1 MIQAFRGDSG
11 VTTEFSGA
19 AEIDEGDCLTRISR
33 VPGCCRSAKARDFI
47 RLEPQRPSSGR
58 QQGHIRSKKT
68 VDARCQWHPAWL
80 YKVSRLTVYRYDS
93 AKTYPGRVNVLR
105 RAMVTALLDRLH
117 AVCSSRSCRQES
129 SMRFCKFLLVGCLSL
144 VSLVCHAET
153 VKGLYQVREPVNGQS
168 PEEREQAT
176 IRALDTLV
184 LRLTGDPKAA
194 QSPGLAAIR
203 KDPQQIISQY
213 GFEAGP
219 PEVLKVDFD
228 PGTTEQALRRAGLAM
243 WGANRPSILGWWLND
258 STEGSSLVGDGQ
270 ASAVPLRRAAQHRG
284 LPLRLPLA
292 DLNEQIVATAP
303 NLEGTDPAPLQA
315 ASERYNADALLAV
328 HAKEEGGQWQAK
340 WQLWL
345 GDKKEAGS
353 VQGADQAA
361 VADAV
366 MLAVNERLAP
376 RFVAKPGASSAQL
389 LEVQGMNLEH
399 YASLGRLLEPFGGR
413 VQSVDGDRIVY
424 RVNGSTDQLRAQ
436 LSLARLQETPAGQ
449 PPATPD
455 QPAAPG
461 AAPAP
466 APAPTPQLRFRW

>member
-1 MIQAFRGDSG
+1 
-11 VTTEFSGA
+11 
-19 AEIDEGDCLTRISR
+19 
-33 VPGCCRSAKARDFI
+33 
-47 RLEPQRPSSGR
+47 
-58 QQGHIRSKKT
+58 
-68 VDARCQWHPAWL
+68 
-80 YKVSRLTVYRYDS
+80 
-93 AKTYPGRVNVLR
+93 
-105 RAMVTALLDRLH
+105 
-117 AVCSSRSCRQES
+117 
-129 SMRFCKFLLVGCLSL
+129 MRFCKFLLVSCLSVVSL
-144 VSLVCHAET
+144 VSHAET

-168 PEEREQAT
+168 PEERDQAT
-176 IRALDTLV
+176 QRALDTLV

-213 GFEAGP
+213 GFDAGP

-243 WGANRPSILGWWLND
+243 WGPNRPSILGWWLND

-270 ASAVPLRRAAQHRG
+270 ASAAPLRRAAQHRG

-303 NLEGTDPAPLQA
+303 NLEGADPAPLHA

-328 HAKEEGGQWQAK
+328 HAQEEGGQWQAK
-340 WQLWL
+340 WRLWL
-345 GDKKEAGS
+345 GDQKEAGT

-376 RFVAKPGASSAQL
+376 RFVARPGASSEQL

-413 VQSVDGDRIVY
+413 VQSVEGDRILY
-424 RVNGSTDQLRAQ
+424 RVNGSVDQLRAQ
-436 LSLARLQETPAGQ
+436 LSLARLQEAPAGQ
-449 PPATPD
+449 APA
-455 QPAAPG
+455 PAAPVQPASG
-461 AAPAP
+461 GPVPAA

>member
-1 MIQAFRGDSG
+1 
-11 VTTEFSGA
+11 
-19 AEIDEGDCLTRISR
+19 
-33 VPGCCRSAKARDFI
+33 
-47 RLEPQRPSSGR
+47 
-58 QQGHIRSKKT
+58 
-68 VDARCQWHPAWL
+68 
-80 YKVSRLTVYRYDS
+80 
-93 AKTYPGRVNVLR
+93 
-105 RAMVTALLDRLH
+105 
-117 AVCSSRSCRQES
+117 
-129 SMRFCKFLLVGCLSL
+129 MRFCKFLLVSCLSVVSL
-144 VSLVCHAET
+144 VSQAET

-176 IRALDTLV
+176 QRALDTLV

-203 KDPQQIISQY
+203 KEPQQIISQY

-270 ASAVPLRRAAQHRG
+270 ASAAPLRRAAQHRG

-303 NLEGTDPAPLQA
+303 NLEGADSGPLLA

-424 RVNGSTDQLRAQ
+424 RVNGSVEQLRAQ
-436 LSLARLQETPAGQ
+436 LSLARLQEAPAAQAPTPAV
-449 PPATPD
+449 PV
-455 QPAAPG
+455 QPAVGG
-461 AAPAP
+461 AVPTPAP